1 MENIGRIEMIFSFSI
16 PLGWAAWEL
25 YVIRRDR
32 ARARKDQ

>member
-1 MENIGRIEMIFSFSI
+1 MENIGLVELIFSFGV

-32 ARARKDQ
+32 ARERKDQ